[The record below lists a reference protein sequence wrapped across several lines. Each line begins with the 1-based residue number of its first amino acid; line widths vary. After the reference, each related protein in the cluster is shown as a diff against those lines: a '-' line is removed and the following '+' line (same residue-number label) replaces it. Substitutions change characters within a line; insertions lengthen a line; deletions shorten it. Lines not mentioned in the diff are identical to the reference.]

1 MMSRFSPRFDL
12 FASIAPRFL
21 RGAWAGAIALAV
33 GLAATAGAAI
43 STTRLYRSEAVLVFE
58 RGVQAGIGQDGDSSR
73 GVTGRLNEMLNSR
86 QRLES
91 LIKEMKLYK
100 RVLDQRGQVEAVEE
114 MRRRIKL
121 SNREGY
127 TYRVSYDGESRD
139 LAKDVLTRL
148 TTSVVE
154 EDNKRRNQEAE
165 EARRFLDAERKQA
178 DEDLKQKEKALA
190 EFLIKHPQLAAEAG
204 AATTGG
210 LIRAADR
217 DRLGSSGG
225 EVASLE
231 LQAAQLEES
240 LAAAGAPRVVGG
252 RVVVGPSADSPLVL
266 AHTRAQAEMQ
276 AAQRD
281 LIDKQMHLTNEHPD
295 VKQAVRR
302 MAVAEAAERRAA
314 AALAAWKPAPATEAP
329 AVAADSTAGAR
340 AAALRRALSAVRQQI
355 ASVKGRGAPRGET
368 PRGSTAVVAVDTD
381 WTRLNRD
388 VAEARERQ
396 SNLEAKQFQANLAAT
411 LTAGGQGGQ
420 LLIADPPF
428 RPMRPVAGGR
438 LKVALMGGV
447 ASVLLALIVIG
458 AFAAFDDRLY
468 AAHDVNSVFGDG
480 IVVVIPK
487 AAPRLAPMPAQER
500 VTASATA
507 KES

>member
-1 MMSRFSPRFDL
+1 MMRRFSPGSDL
-12 FASIAPRFL
+12 FASLAPRFL
-21 RGAWAGAIALAV
+21 RGGWAGAIALAV
-33 GLAATAGAAI
+33 GLAATAVAAL

-58 RGVQAGIGQDGDSSR
+58 RGVQAGISHEGDSAR
-73 GVTGRLNEMLNSR
+73 GVTGRLQEMLTSR

-91 LIKEMKLYK
+91 LIQEMKLYH
-100 RVLDQRGQVEAVEE
+100 RLLEQRGLVEAVEE
-114 MRRRIKL
+114 MRRRIKI

-127 TYRVSYDGESRD
+127 TFRVSFDGESRD

-154 EDNKRRNQEAE
+154 EDSKRRSQEAE
-165 EARRFLDAERKQA
+165 DARRFLDAERKQA
-178 DEDLKQKEKALA
+178 DEDLKQKEKAIA

-204 AATTGG
+204 AATAGG

-217 DRLGSSGG
+217 DRLGASGG

-231 LQAAQLEES
+231 VQAAQLEEN

-252 RVVVGPSADSPLVL
+252 RVGPSADSPLVA
-266 AHTRAQAEMQ
+266 AHTRAQAELQ

-281 LIDKQMHLTNEHPD
+281 LVDKQMHLTNEHPD
-295 VKQAVRR
+295 MKQAVRR
-302 MAVAEAAERRAA
+302 MTAAEAAERRAA
-314 AALAAWKPAPATEAP
+314 AALAAWKPAPATDTP
-329 AVAADSTAGAR
+329 AGALDDAGSGAR
-340 AAALRRALSAVRQQI
+340 VAALRRALAAVRQQI
-355 ASVKGRGAPRGET
+355 ASVRGRGAPRGET

-388 VAEARERQ
+388 VSEARERQ

-420 LLIADPPF
+420 LLVADPPF

-438 LKVALMGGV
+438 LKIALVGGV

-500 VTASATA
+500 VTASAA
-507 KES
+507 PKES

>member
-178 DEDLKQKEKALA
+178 DEDLKQKEKGLA

-210 LIRAADR
+210 LIA
-217 DRLGSSGG
+217 
-225 EVASLE
+225 
-231 LQAAQLEES
+231 
-240 LAAAGAPRVVGG
+240 
-252 RVVVGPSADSPLVL
+252 
-266 AHTRAQAEMQ
+266 
-276 AAQRD
+276 
-281 LIDKQMHLTNEHPD
+281 
-295 VKQAVRR
+295 RR
-302 MAVAEAAERRAA
+302 
-314 AALAAWKPAPATEAP
+314 
-329 AVAADSTAGAR
+329 
-340 AAALRRALSAVRQQI
+340 
-355 ASVKGRGAPRGET
+355 
-368 PRGSTAVVAVDTD
+368 
-381 WTRLNRD
+381 
-388 VAEARERQ
+388 
-396 SNLEAKQFQANLAAT
+396 
-411 LTAGGQGGQ
+411 
-420 LLIADPPF
+420 
-428 RPMRPVAGGR
+428 
-438 LKVALMGGV
+438 
-447 ASVLLALIVIG
+447 
-458 AFAAFDDRLY
+458 
-468 AAHDVNSVFGDG
+468 
-480 IVVVIPK
+480 
-487 AAPRLAPMPAQER
+487 
-500 VTASATA
+500 
-507 KES
+507 

>member
-1 MMSRFSPRFDL
+1 MMRRFSPGFDL

-91 LIKEMKLYK
+91 LIREMKLYK

-148 TTSVVE
+148 TASVVE
-154 EDNKRRNQEAE
+154 EDNRRRNQDAE

-217 DRLGSSGG
+217 DRLGASGG

-252 RVVVGPSADSPLVL
+252 RVVVGPSADSPLVV
-266 AHTRAQAEMQ
+266 AHTRAQAELQ

-281 LIDKQMHLTNEHPD
+281 LVDKQLHLTNEHPD

-314 AALAAWKPAPATEAP
+314 AALAAWKPAPASEAP
-329 AVAADSTAGAR
+329 AVAAGDSTAGAR

-420 LLIADPPF
+420 LLIVDPPF
-428 RPMRPVAGGR
+428 APCARWRAD
-438 LKVALMGGV
+438 
-447 ASVLLALIVIG
+447 AS
-458 AFAAFDDRLY
+458 R
-468 AAHDVNSVFGDG
+468 S
-480 IVVVIPK
+480 
-487 AAPRLAPMPAQER
+487 R
-500 VTASATA
+500 
-507 KES
+507 

>member
-73 GVTGRLNEMLNSR
+73 GVTGRLHEMLNSR

-100 RVLDQRGQVEAVEE
+100 RVLDQRGLVEAVEE

-154 EDNKRRNQEAE
+154 EDNKRRNQDAE

-178 DEDLKQKEKALA
+178 DEDLKQKEKVLA

-240 LAAAGAPRVVGG
+240 LAAAGAPRIVGG
-252 RVVVGPSADSPLVL
+252 RVVAGPSADSPLVA
-266 AHTRAQAEMQ
+266 AHARAQAELQ

-281 LIDKQMHLTNEHPD
+281 LADKQMHLTNEHPD

-314 AALAAWKPAPATEAP
+314 AALAAWKPAPATDAP
-329 AVAADSTAGAR
+329 VATLEDSTAGAR

-368 PRGSTAVVAVDTD
+368 PRAHHRGGRRRQRLDAAQPRRVRGAGAAEQPRGQAVPGA
-381 WTRLNRD
+381 
-388 VAEARERQ
+388 
-396 SNLEAKQFQANLAAT
+396 
-411 LTAGGQGGQ
+411 AGGDPDRGRPGGP
-420 LLIADPPF
+420 APGRRSAVSPHA
-428 RPMRPVAGGR
+428 AGGGRPPQDRADGRRGVGPAGLDRDRRVCR
-438 LKVALMGGV
+438 L
-447 ASVLLALIVIG
+447 
-458 AFAAFDDRLY
+458 R
-468 AAHDVNSVFGDG
+468 
-480 IVVVIPK
+480 
-487 AAPRLAPMPAQER
+487 R
-500 VTASATA
+500 SAVRRP
-507 KES
+507 